1 MGRSMA
7 RGYVVKIKNNYGIL
21 TTDAYKA
28 EDEWIPFSIEKNML
42 VEKDGKEYIKYTY
55 EVEFEL
61 TNSQGM
67 RNKDIKEASVVK
79 FVGKE
84 WKYRERNIENNFYNV
99 VRNRLDE
106 YAFYYPNLSDEEFA
120 NWLEINDFQPRML
133 EYLSQGVFTPKKILL
148 LKFQGDVSFEKKEE
162 RFSIQLLF
170 AIDRIDIEFRKYI
183 LEWIVGVE
191 SSYKSY
197 LAKLSI
203 SKEGK
208 DISEKVL
215 SKWMQKK
222 PKINKLI
229 KRARDKRKYRP
240 ISEEFDYLKNDCAVP
255 LLDFMEQLELNE
267 LTELINLFYDEYS
280 CLNEIPENLK
290 KMKEYATF
298 IGDLCTLRNAAAH
311 GRAIIPDFMDPDYNG
326 NWDFEFDNIEARSN
340 VESWKLYE
348 LLKIRWEKLNLG
360 YYSKQIINTLYGNPL
375 RRAWSELNYI
385 YFYIVKNIE
394 RKCFEVFENTAMW
407 FLSKDIEWGNQIKK
421 VKIFNLRLSDIG
433 NTTMGVSPT
442 PYDEIAQEAYAI
454 WEIFE

>member
-1 MGRSMA
+1 M
-7 RGYVVKIKNNYGIL
+7 
-21 TTDAYKA
+21 
-28 EDEWIPFSIEKNML
+28 
-42 VEKDGKEYIKYTY
+42 
-55 EVEFEL
+55 
-61 TNSQGM
+61 
-67 RNKDIKEASVVK
+67 
-79 FVGKE
+79 
-84 WKYRERNIENNFYNV
+84 
-99 VRNRLDE
+99 
-106 YAFYYPNLSDEEFA
+106 
-120 NWLEINDFQPRML
+120 
-133 EYLSQGVFTPKKILL
+133 L